1 MSYQDNLPWAQL
13 QQLQNA
19 AQYSQQI
26 PGFVN
31 TQNPTQIHPNLIAQT
46 TSQHVPQNVYNTLP
60 LQQQQQYSQGL
71 IEELQKHYVGG
82 PWRMY
87 QDR

>member
-31 TQNPTQIHPNLIAQT
+31 TQNPSQIHPNLIAQT
-46 TSQHVPQNVYNTLP
+46 TSQQSIIRINLLIAANSSHIPTKKALLCNIIATL
-60 LQQQQQYSQGL
+60 
-71 IEELQKHYVGG
+71 
-82 PWRMY
+82 
-87 QDR
+87 